1 VSQVK
6 MDNLNKITFE
16 KPDLTDLTRHYTV
29 ADLHFH
35 THFSDGMNSVKAI
48 AKRAETL
55 GIGIAITDHNDIRGA
70 VEIGNFKQILSI
82 PGIEITSREGTH
94 LLVYFYDTKSL
105 KTFYREDLKPYM
117 GSGIM
122 SSTLLEM
129 EDLIRRARKFKTVVV
144 FPHPYC
150 AAYTGV
156 QNLQFP
162 KERLDKLFQMVDGVE
177 VLNAGNL
184 KKWNLQCAVL
194 GFNLG
199 KSIVGGSDG
208 HSLSHMGRA
217 VTYADCK
224 NTRKDLLDAI
234 RKKETKV
241 IGKEINFI
249 RKVTDNSRKLQ
260 HNFKH
265 YPSLMEKNLRYGCT
279 VINSKSRNIRDTVLR
294 SINDRLQKAS

>member
-1 VSQVK
+1 
-6 MDNLNKITFE
+6 MDTLNKIQFE
-16 KPDLTDLTRHYTV
+16 KPDLPDLTQHYTV

-35 THFSDGMNSVKAI
+35 TAYSDGVNPVKAV
-48 AKRAETL
+48 AKRAEAL

-70 VEIGNFKQILSI
+70 IEIGNYKQILSI

-94 LLVYFYDTKSL
+94 LLVYFYDTASL
-105 KTFYREDLKPYM
+105 KAFYREDIKPHM

-129 EDLIRRARKFKTVVV
+129 EELVHRARKFKTVII

-162 KERLDKLFQMVDGVE
+162 KERLDKLFHMADGVE

-194 GFNLG
+194 GFNLDKG
-199 KSIVGGSDG
+199 ITGGSDG
-208 HSLSHMGRA
+208 HSLYHMGRA

-224 NTRKDLLDAI
+224 KTRKDLLDAI
-234 RKKETKV
+234 RKKKTKV

-249 RKVTDNSRKLQ
+249 RKVTANGRKLQ

-265 YPSLMEKNLRYGCT
+265 YPALVEKNLRYGCT
-279 VINSKSRNIRDTVLR
+279 LINLKSRTLRESVLR
-294 SINDRLQKAS
+294 SINDRLEKAS

>member
-1 VSQVK
+1 
-6 MDNLNKITFE
+6 MDTINKIQFE
-16 KPDLTDLTRHYTV
+16 KPILPDMIQNYTV

-35 THFSDGMNSVKAI
+35 THYSDGMNSVKAI

-70 VEIGNFKQILSI
+70 IEIGHYKKILSI
-82 PGIEITSREGTH
+82 PGIEVTSREGTH
-94 LLVYFYDTKSL
+94 LLVYFYDTVSL
-105 KTFYREDLKPYM
+105 KAFYREDIKPYM

-129 EDLIRRARKFKTVVV
+129 EDLIHRARRFKTVVI

-150 AAYTGV
+150 AAYTGIH
-156 QNLQFP
+156 NFQFP
-162 KERLDKLFQMVDGVE
+162 KERIDKLFDMADGVE

-194 GFNLG
+194 GFNLDKG
-199 KSIVGGSDG
+199 IVGGSDG
-208 HSLSHMGRA
+208 HSLSHMGKA

-224 NTRKDLLDAI
+224 KNRKDLLDAV
-234 RKKETKV
+234 RKKRTKV

-249 RKVTDNSRKLQ
+249 RKVTANGRKLQ
-260 HNFKH
+260 KNLKH
-265 YPSLMEKNLRYGCT
+265 YPGLVEKNIRYGCT
-279 VINSKSRNIRDTVLR
+279 LINLKSRMLRDSLLR
-294 SINDRLQKAS
+294 SINDHFEKAS

>member
-1 VSQVK
+1 
-6 MDNLNKITFE
+6 MDSLNKIEFE
-16 KPDLTDLTRHYTV
+16 KPDLSDLTRHYTV

-35 THFSDGMNSVKAI
+35 THYSDGMNPVKAV

-70 VEIGNFKQILSI
+70 VEIGSYKQILSI

-94 LLVYFYDTKSL
+94 LLVYFYDTASL
-105 KTFYREDLKPYM
+105 KAFYREDIKPYM
-117 GSGIM
+117 GNGVM

-129 EDLIRRARKFKTVVV
+129 EDLIRRARKFKTVVIL
-144 FPHPYC
+144 PHPYC

-162 KERLDKLFQMVDGVE
+162 KERLDKLFHMVDGVE

-194 GFNLG
+194 GFNLDKG
-199 KSIVGGSDG
+199 IVGGSDG
-208 HSLSHMGRA
+208 HCLSHMGRA
-217 VTYADCK
+217 VTYSDCK
-224 NTRKDLLDAI
+224 KTRKDLLDAI
-234 RKKETKV
+234 RRKETKV
-241 IGKEINFI
+241 IGKEVNFI

-265 YPSLMEKNLRYGCT
+265 YPALVEKNLRYGCT
-279 VINSKSRNIRDTVLR
+279 VINSKSRTFRDTVLR